1 MSANYA
7 EVAATESRT
16 QIASELDAMET
27 EINYTEKIA
36 AELSDRLYTAT
47 CPRPIDAQATQ
58 SVPEPVRS
66 PLGQAL
72 HDQKSRLERINE
84 QLRRLMASIE
94 LPRSD
99 ELGGGMKLTG
109 LGGTGSGTTL
119 R

>member
-7 EVAATESRT
+7 EVAATEPRT

-36 AELSDRLYTAT
+36 AELRDRLYAAV
-47 CPRPIDAQATQ
+47 CPRSEEAGGADKH
-58 SVPEPVRS
+58 PEPVRS

-84 QLRRLMASIE
+84 QLRRLMSSIE
-94 LPRSD
+94 LPRSE
-99 ELGGGMKLTG
+99 ELGGGMRLTG
-109 LGGTGSGTTL
+109 LGGIGSGTTL